1 MIENK
6 DVAKEISN
14 LMLDIGARLDASVA
28 RVQSTCSEEDYQR
41 YNNAVATIMAEML
54 LEVMNPL
61 YTTHPDLKPTHL
73 D

>member
-6 DVAKEISN
+6 EVAKEISS
-14 LMLDIGARLDASVA
+14 LMLDIGAKLDASVA
-28 RVQSTCSEEDYQR
+28 RVESTCSAEDFER
-41 YNNAVATIMAEML
+41 YNSAVATILAEML

-61 YTTHPDLKPTHL
+61 YATHPDLKPQHL